1 VPLGSRTVSS
11 VTPNPVAVLVDTM
24 PPRDP
29 NDDDDID
36 DDEEQV
42 RKETLAM
49 LLSRAPAGVRLNEHL
64 EHDDGPFVFHYAC
77 KLGLEGIVS
86 KRKDLAL
93 QLRPLGVLD
102 QIEESERTCG
112 EERSRG

>member
-1 VPLGSRTVSS
+1 
-11 VTPNPVAVLVDTM
+11 
-24 PPRDP
+24 
-29 NDDDDID
+29 
-36 DDEEQV
+36 
-42 RKETLAM
+42 M

-64 EHDDGPFVFHYAC
+64 EHDDGPFVFHHAC

-112 EERSRG
+112 EEGSRGGLETIKRANRDRCLCRLSTAVPSFSQATAICWKRALVSSSAASFA